1 MRSTCYALA
10 VAAFSFAPSAQAGV
24 IININQ
30 VGSDV
35 VATGS
40 GTLNVTGL
48 TVVGGASGA
57 DSSQIDGP
65 ISGVLLG
72 PTAGGSDWA
81 WNGAVGPAAFASG
94 SVFFANS
101 GSGPVLGIQ
110 GLGGDL
116 YTPPGYI
123 SGTFLSSTDTWSNTT
138 LAALG
143 LIPGTYVYTWNSGV
157 TTAGVSTSSL
167 DDSVTV
173 NIGTPE
179 PASIC
184 LLGAG
189 LLALGL
195 RRLRRAA

>member
-1 MRSTCYALA
+1 MRSICYALA
-10 VAAFSFAPSAQAGV
+10 LAAFSFAPSAQAGV

-30 VGSDV
+30 TGSDV

-48 TVVGGASGA
+48 TPIAEFIGASIASGIEGT
-57 DSSQIDGP
+57 SSEVILGEGDG
-65 ISGVLLG
+65 IEL
-72 PTAGGSDWA
+72 WQ
-81 WNGAVGPAAFASG
+81 GAVGPGAFVASG
-94 SVFFANS
+94 SGFFSNLE
-101 GSGPVLGIQ
+101 SGPILGIQ
-110 GLGGDL
+110 GVGGNL
-116 YTPPGYI
+116 STAPGYI

-143 LIPGTYVYTWNSGV
+143 LIPGTYVYTW
-157 TTAGVSTSSL
+157 SS
-167 DDSVTV
+167 DSVTV

-179 PASIC
+179 PASTC

-189 LLALGL
+189 LLTLGL